1 MINADDETSLAYLLD
16 PSFQLV
22 NTAGKPL
29 TDGYICVYIHGTRTK
44 YYCYQDWDKQY
55 LHPFKIPLDS
65 LGANIILASPAHA
78 YDVYVYNKYGS
89 LVMSR
94 YNVVPATGDAEV
106 ITDTTTIT
114 SNDGTVQVASS
125 DQTNWDL
132 SIADT
137 IAPVTA
143 DVDEHDRQITQIE
156 HDISDIQS
164 VLSNKKDKQ
173 QPYSSEGGVTQTIT
187 KVEQDSNGNINVTY
201 SDIDLPPEVPTVEI
215 TSPNGTMNIASSI
228 DVETNTKTFEIDVKN
243 SDPVWHYWT
252 GNNAWTQIATKSWT
266 QINRPAIGAGS
277 NPHPWN
283 PDIKRGIFDAKAHFT
298 VTFHNYNNSKT
309 VPNQIIQVGFR
320 AKFVGKNDPTAIRYE
335 DLGAWTYD
343 PSLYT
348 TEAYQYNFAQESLRQ
363 NHDTS
368 KIINVANYWGDT
380 DFNVYFEAALLN
392 TDGSQDVPSIDTV
405 LFAEIT
411 YFGYHEVKGAVQA
424 AGGGGREYSEG
435 SGIDIT
441 NDAIS
446 VKAGEG
452 LTFVENKL
460 TVDFDEVNAHQVQSD
475 WNQTASAEPDFI
487 KNKPVEKQLVEGR
500 NIHITDTGTAIEIS
514 SDSDP
519 QVQSDWNEADVND
532 PAYIKNKPDLTVF
545 ATKEELGDAIEVVNT
560 NIATAVDVVETH
572 LSSAVDIIEQQIN
585 EIPAQVQS
593 DWTENDSADPAY
605 IQHKPAE
612 KTLKAGAHITIT
624 DVGTAVEIASEGEP
638 QVQSD
643 WTENDSS
650 SPAFIQNKPN
660 LSNYATNTD
669 LGSAVDVLQNEI
681 DNIPEQVQSNW
692 TENDSADPSF
702 IQNKPTT
709 TPLIAGQNVT
719 ITDVGSGIQID
730 AAGGTFTQEQADWTE
745 ADSSDP
751 SFIKNKPDLST
762 YATVTD
768 LGSAVDVLEQQ
779 IQNIPPQEQ
788 SDWTEADNT
797 DPAYIKNKPS
807 TCPLV
812 AGQNITFT
820 DQGSAIEI
828 SATGGGGGG
837 STYTGASG
845 INVDNEN
852 DVISLEAPVDVVAGP
867 GIVIDNP
874 DGNTL
879 RISAEADAETVLAD
893 NINNDATSFTLSEKP
908 SNFERIRIYSSKGP
922 ICEIQ
927 SSDSYLTWHC
937 GWIDGATGYANYRIY
952 QATSSNGTNWSGG
965 KVYGFSMTNNS
976 TLAGGYGAS
985 GWYLETKKIVGV
997 HRIANN

>member
-1 MINADDETSLAYLLD
+1 MINDLNEVNWCYLLD
-16 PSFQLV
+16 PTFELINS
-22 NTAGKPL
+22 AGKPL
-29 TDGYICVYIHGTRTK
+29 TDGWIEVYIHGTRSK
-44 YYCYQDWDKQY
+44 YYCASDFDGT

-65 LGANIILASPAHA
+65 LGANIVLASPAHA

-106 ITDTTTIT
+106 ITDTTVIT

-173 QPYSSEGGVTQTIT
+173 APYSSEGGVTQTIT

-277 NPHPWN
+277 NPHQWN
-283 PDIKRGIFDAKAHFT
+283 PDIKRGIYDVKAHFT

-320 AKFVGKNDPTAIRYE
+320 AKFVGKNDPSAIRYE

-348 TEAYQYNFAQESLRQ
+348 TEPYQYNFAQESLRQ

-368 KIINVANYWGDT
+368 RILNVANYWGDT

-392 TDGSQDVPSIDTV
+392 TDGSQDTPPIDTV

-411 YFGYHEVKGAVQA
+411 YFGYHEVKGVVQST
-424 AGGGGREYSEG
+424 GGGGREYSEG

-441 NDAIS
+441 DDTIS

-460 TVDFDEVNAHQVQSD
+460 TVDFDEVNEHQVQSD

-519 QVQSDWNEADVND
+519 QVQSDWNEADVD
-532 PAYIKNKPDLTVF
+532 SPAYIQNKPDLDIY
-545 ATKEELGDAIEVVNT
+545 ATKTELG
-560 NIATAVDVVETH
+560 
-572 LSSAVDIIEQQIN
+572 SAVDIIEQQIG

-593 DWTENDSADPAY
+593 DWTENDSADPAF

-612 KTLKAGAHITIT
+612 KTLKAGDHITIT

-638 QVQSD
+638 QVQSN
-643 WTENDSS
+643 WNENDSS
-650 SPAFIQNKPN
+650 SPAYIQNKP
-660 LSNYATNTD
+660 D
-669 LGSAVDVLQNEI
+669 M
-681 DNIPEQVQSNW
+681 
-692 TENDSADPSF
+692 
-702 IQNKPTT
+702 
-709 TPLIAGQNVT
+709 
-719 ITDVGSGIQID
+719 
-730 AAGGTFTQEQADWTE
+730 
-745 ADSSDP
+745 
-751 SFIKNKPDLST
+751 ST
-762 YATVTD
+762 YATVTA
-768 LGSAVDVLEQQ
+768 LGSAVDAIEQQ

-788 SDWTEADNT
+788 SDWTEADSS
-797 DPAYIKNKPS
+797 DPSYIKNKPS

-812 AGQNITFT
+812 AGQNITIT

-828 SATGGGGGG
+828 SSAGGGGGTQVQADWTEDDPQEPSYIQNKPTEKNLVAGTNVTITETNDDVIVETTEIASGAQLVAGSGIDIQESNGQVVISSTSSG

-852 DVISLEAPVDVVAGP
+852 DVISLETPVDVVAGP

-879 RISAEADAETVLAD
+879 RISAEADAETVLWTGSEAMS
-893 NINNDATSFTLSEKP
+893 NNPSITLSESSQNFKFIDIYSLPHFSNTQPIVTRVSVSDGFTGANPGTSFTVIGHAMDP
-908 SNFERIRIYSSKGP
+908 GVRF
-922 ICEIQ
+922 
-927 SSDSYLTWHC
+927 
-937 GWIDGATGYANYRIY
+937 
-952 QATSSNGTNWSGG
+952 
-965 KVYGFSMTNNS
+965 NNS
-976 TLAGGYGAS
+976 RLVLSGTTAS
-985 GWYLETKKIVGV
+985 FSEQKQFSIIGTTISTANCTNTITKIVGI

>member
-1 MINADDETSLAYLLD
+1 MINDLNEVNWCYLLD
-16 PSFQLV
+16 PTFELINS
-22 NTAGKPL
+22 AGKPL
-29 TDGYICVYIHGTRTK
+29 TDGWIEVYIHGTRSK
-44 YYCYQDWDKQY
+44 YYCASDFDGT

-65 LGANIILASPAHA
+65 LGANIVLASPAHA

-106 ITDTTTIT
+106 ITDTTVIT

-143 DVDEHDRQITQIE
+143 EVDEHDRQLTQIE
-156 HDISDIQS
+156 HDISDINGT
-164 VLSNKKDKQ
+164 LSNKKDKQ
-173 QPYSSEGGVTQTIT
+173 DPYVAEGGVTKTIT
-187 KVEQDSNGNINVTY
+187 RVEQDRNGNVQVTY

-215 TSPNGTMNIASSI
+215 TSPNGTLNVASSI
-228 DVETNTKTFEIDVKN
+228 DLETNTKTFEIDVKN

-252 GNNAWTQIATKSWT
+252 GNNAWTVINSASWK

-277 NPHPWN
+277 PPHQWN
-283 PDIKRGIFDAKAHFT
+283 PDIKRGIYDAKAHFT
-298 VTFHNYNNSKT
+298 VTFHNSDNSKT
-309 VPNQIIQVGFR
+309 IPNQIIQVGFR

-343 PSLYT
+343 PTLYT
-348 TEAYQYNFAQESLRQ
+348 TEPYQYNFAQESIRQ

-368 KIINVANYWGDT
+368 KILNVANYWGDT

-392 TDGSQDVPSIDTV
+392 TDGGVGTPQSIDSV
-405 LFAEIT
+405 LYAEIT
-411 YFGYHEVKGAVQA
+411 YFGYHEVKGAVQSTS
-424 AGGGGREYSEG
+424 GGGHEYYEG

-441 NDAIS
+441 DDTIS

-519 QVQSDWNEADVND
+519 QVQA
-532 PAYIKNKPDLTVF
+532 
-545 ATKEELGDAIEVVNT
+545 
-560 NIATAVDVVETH
+560 
-572 LSSAVDIIEQQIN
+572 
-585 EIPAQVQS
+585 
-593 DWTENDSADPAY
+593 DWTEDDTSDPAY

-638 QVQSD
+638 QVQSN
-643 WTENDSS
+643 WNENDSS
-650 SPAFIQNKPN
+650 SPAYIQNKPD
-660 LSNYATNTD
+660 LSDYATHTD
-669 LGSAVDVLQNEI
+669 LGSAVDIIEQQI
-681 DNIPEQVQSNW
+681 QNIPPQVQSDW
-692 TENDSADPSF
+692 TEDNTSDPSF
-702 IQNKPTT
+702 IQNKPTI

-730 AAGGTFTQEQADWTE
+730 AAGGTFTQVQSNWNE
-745 ADSSDP
+745 SDNTSP
-751 SFIKNKPDLST
+751 AYIQNKPDLSN

-768 LGSAVDVLEQQ
+768 LGSAVNELQTELGSAVDVIEQQ

-828 SATGGGGGG
+828 SAAGGG
-837 STYTGASG
+837 SVTQVQADWTEDDPLEPSYIQNKPTEKNLVAGTNVTITESGDDVIVETTEMASG
-845 INVDNEN
+845 VQ
-852 DVISLEAPVDVVAGP
+852 LVAGT
-867 GIVIDNP
+867 GVKMTVVN
-874 DGNTL
+874 NQVVV
-879 RISAEADAETVLAD
+879 SADETVLAD
-893 NINNDATSFTLSEKP
+893 NLANDATAFTLSEKP
-908 SNFERIRIYSSKGP
+908 SNFERLRMISTKGL
-922 ICEIQ
+922 ICEIS
-927 SSDSYLTWHC
+927 SSDSYLSW
-937 GWIDGATGYANYRIY
+937 GYFWVDQSSGVAMQRIY
-952 QATSSNGTNWSGG
+952 TATSSNGTNWSGG
-965 KVYGFSMTNNS
+965 KVYGYNMLNS
-976 TLAGGYGAS
+976 STITGQYGAS
-985 GWYLETKKIVGV
+985 GWYMETKKIVGIN
-997 HRIANN
+997 RIANN